1 MSAQTYPLKQTNKNK
16 IKMFTYALVKFMFS
30 PAQWQQV
37 NKQTN
42 YVNIKL
48 SCFLHS
54 ICHEQ
59 DYKTQLLL
67 KINAFWCIIMQENV
81 LK

>member
-1 MSAQTYPLKQTNKNK
+1 MSDQTYPLKQTNKNK
-16 IKMFTYALVKFMFS
+16 NKMFTYALVKFMFS

-67 KINAFWCIIMQENV
+67 KINAFWCIIMQGNV
-81 LK
+81 RK